1 MFLVECRQS
10 GLGYT
15 AVTVPST
22 NTTPPTAVVFA
33 AILLARI
40 LQRIVMPFTSCQ
52 LFRLDHRVLVTA
64 NLLGH
69 LMGLTFKSL

>member
-1 MFLVECRQS
+1 MQS

-15 AVTVPST
+15 AVTVPIT
-22 NTTPPTAVVFA
+22 NTIPPAAVIIA
-33 AILLARI
+33 AVLLARV
-40 LQRIVMPFTSCQ
+40 LQRIAMPFTSCQ